1 MENKDK
7 SLETY
12 VRKQYSSTCAKGY
25 LTMIRRYQGYM
36 GNKVKTASY
45 TDILNYI
52 GHLRTLKLH
61 PKSLV
66 NNLFCIKIYY
76 RYLIA
81 IGEREDHPCRTL
93 YLQDQ
98 LNKKIALADLYSK
111 QTLDELL
118 LKHRSKRIL
127 MQRRD
132 EVLISLLLYQAM
144 SVQEITMINLEDV
157 NLKDATIKAKGGH
170 KQKSRTLALQANQIL
185 LVHQYLTEDRE
196 KIMQYNKQLTTNDK
210 TALIL
215 GNTGKRIFAG
225 SINSLINTG
234 RAKHEKLIPLKI
246 RQSVIAH
253 LLKSN
258 NNVRVVQVF
267 AGHKRATSTEEYQ
280 QTALEE
286 LKTVIQKLHPLEKI
300 AKTANTSIIC
310 KHTPKLY

>member
-1 MENKDK
+1 MENKSK
-7 SLETY
+7 SLESY
-12 VRKQYSSTCAKGY
+12 VRKHYSSRCAKGY
-25 LTMIRRYQGYM
+25 LTMIKRYLGYT
-36 GNKVKTASY
+36 GNNAKEASY

-52 GHLRTLKLH
+52 GHLRTLRLH

-81 IGEREDHPCRTL
+81 IGKREDHPCRHL

-98 LNKKIALADLYSK
+98 LNKKIPVADLYSK

-118 LKHRSKRIL
+118 LKHKSKRAI

-144 SVQEITMINLEDV
+144 TVQELTAINVEDV
-157 NLKDATIKAKGGH
+157 NLKEATIKAKGGC
-170 KQKSRTLALQANQIL
+170 KQKARILALQASQIL
-185 LVHQYLTEDRE
+185 LLHQYLTEDRE
-196 KIMQYNKQLTTNDK
+196 KIMRYNKQLTANDK

-225 SINSLINTG
+225 SINNLINTG

-253 LLKSN
+253 LLKTN
-258 NNVRVVQVF
+258 NNVRIVQVF

-300 AKTANTSIIC
+300 ARQHYSNN
-310 KHTPKLY
+310 L